1 MALFLYRLGRMTF
14 LHRRLVLGLWV
25 LILVG
30 SSMAAATLAGPT
42 STSFSIPGTEAQAA
56 IDMLQA
62 RFPAA
67 AATGASARVVFAAP
81 EGGSLADPAN
91 AAKVGAVLASLRAA
105 PDVAVVS
112 DPFTTGTVSPDGRVA
127 FAQAIY
133 TVPAIE
139 LTKADRDALMA
150 AAAAGRASGLTVEV
164 GGSALQAIPERG
176 ASEAIGILIAAVV
189 LFITFGSFIA
199 AGLPLVTALVGI
211 GIGVGLI
218 TAATGFV
225 SLSATTSILAVMIG
239 LAVSID
245 YALFILS
252 RFRSELAGDA
262 DLDPFEAIGRAVG
275 TAGSAVFF
283 AGLTVV
289 IALTGLSLVGIPILT
304 EMGVAAAV
312 TVAVAVLVAL
322 TLLPALI
329 GFAGLRVLGRR
340 IERRAKDSAEP
351 ERRTIWLRWPTFISR
366 RPLLVLV
373 AAVGLLGVIAIP
385 ALDLRLGLPDDSVA
399 GPSTTQRKAYDL
411 LAAGFGAGFNGPL
424 TVVLDATGISDATT
438 AAQAVAGDITA
449 LDDVLFVAPAVFNAT
464 GDTAILNV
472 IPRSAPSSAE
482 TVRLVAA
489 IRAAA
494 PTIQAQ
500 TGISVGVTGQTAI
513 TIDISRKMGDALLPY
528 LLVVVGLAFLL
539 LTLVFR
545 SLLVPLTATLGFLL
559 SVLATFGA
567 VVAVFQWGWFGGLI
581 GVEQPS
587 AIVSMLPLFMIG
599 VVFGLAMDY
608 QVFLVTRMREE
619 HVHGLD
625 AVKAV
630 ILGFTHGAPVV
641 TSAAIIM
648 MGVFGGFI
656 LGADAFVKSIG
667 FAFAVAVFFD
677 AFVVRMTIVPAVLVL
692 LRERAW
698 WLPAWLDRLLPN
710 VDVEGAQLEH
720 RIATREAA
728 LAEDVAP
735 A

>member
-1 MALFLYRLGRMTF
+1 MALFLYRLGRATF
-14 LHRRLVLGLWV
+14 LHRRLMLGLWV

-30 SSMAAATLAGPT
+30 SSLAAATLKGTT

-56 IDMLQA
+56 IDTLQA

-67 AATGASARVVFAAP
+67 GATGASARVVFAAP
-81 EGGSLADPAN
+81 EGATLTDPAN
-91 AAKVGAVLASLRAA
+91 AAKVGDVLASLRAA
-105 PDVAVVS
+105 PKVAFVS
-112 DPFTTGTVSPDGRVA
+112 DPFTTGAVSPDGHVA
-127 FAQAIY
+127 YAQVAY
-133 TVPAIE
+133 MVPSPE
-139 LTKADRDALMA
+139 LTEADRETLKA
-150 AAAAGRASGLTVEV
+150 AVAAGRASGLTAEV
-164 GGSALQAIPERG
+164 GGNALQAVPEQG

-189 LFITFGSFIA
+189 LVITFGSFIA

-225 SLSATTSILAVMIG
+225 ELSATTSILAVMIG

-252 RFRSELAGDA
+252 RFRSELADDA

-275 TAGSAVFF
+275 TAGSAVVF
-283 AGLTVV
+283 AGLTVI

-312 TVAVAVLVAL
+312 TVAVAVLVAV

-340 IERRAKDSAEP
+340 IERRTKGSDEP
-351 ERRTIWLRWPTFISR
+351 ERQTVWLRWPTFISR

-373 AAVGLLGVIAIP
+373 AAVGLLVVIALP
-385 ALDLRLGLPDDSVA
+385 AIDLRLGLPDDSVA

-411 LAAGFGAGFNGPL
+411 LAHGFGAGFNGPL
-424 TVVLDATGISDATT
+424 TVVLEANDTADAAT
-438 AAQAVAGDITA
+438 AAQTVAGTIGA
-449 LDDVLFVAPAVFNAT
+449 LDDVLFVAPAVFNQA
-464 GDTAILNV
+464 GDTAILTV
-472 IPRSAPSSAE
+472 IPSSAPSSAE

-494 PTIQAQ
+494 PSIETQ
-500 TGISVGVTGQTAI
+500 TGIAVGVTGQTAI
-513 TIDISRKMGDALLPY
+513 SIDISRKMGDALLPY

-619 HVHGLD
+619 HVHGLE

-641 TSAAIIM
+641 TSAALIM
-648 MGVFGGFI
+648 MGVFGGFV

-698 WLPAWLDRLLPN
+698 WLPGWLDRLLPDM
-710 VDVEGAQLEH
+710 DVEGSALEH
-720 RIATREAA
+720 RIASREAA
-728 LAEDVAP
+728 LVEDVAT